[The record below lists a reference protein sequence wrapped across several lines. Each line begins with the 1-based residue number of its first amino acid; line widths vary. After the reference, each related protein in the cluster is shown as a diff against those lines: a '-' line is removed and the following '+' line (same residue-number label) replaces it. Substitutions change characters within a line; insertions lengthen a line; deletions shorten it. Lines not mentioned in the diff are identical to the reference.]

1 MITEDIIYP
10 DWEVPSFIRAIQTT
24 RKGGYSL
31 GKKFGEF
38 NLSKKVGDE
47 ESNVTLNISLL
58 KKILPNNLNLIE
70 QVHGIDIIELS
81 PNPTTLQADA
91 SYTRNIGEICTV
103 LTADCLPIL
112 ITDTK
117 GSFVSAIHAGWKGLG
132 RGIIENSIK
141 QINSPNE
148 LIAWLGPCISQEKME
163 VGKEVYNFFQR
174 YDKNTCAAFKEKSKD
189 KLSLNLTSAAKIKL
203 MKLGV
208 QLIYGNSITQ
218 HYCTFKEPDKFF
230 SYRRDRI
237 TGRMASL
244 IWIDK

>member
-1 MITEDIIYP
+1 MARGF
-10 DWEVPSFIRAIQTT
+10 SFTPV
-24 RKGGYSL
+24 GLS
-31 GKKFGEF
+31 EF
-38 NLSKKVGDE
+38 N
-47 ESNVTLNISLL
+47 
-58 KKILPNNLNLIE
+58 
-70 QVHGIDIIELS
+70 Q
-81 PNPTTLQADA
+81 
-91 SYTRNIGEICTV
+91 
-103 LTADCLPIL
+103 LTATRQAFEKDRNQSI
-112 ITDTK
+112 K
-117 GSFVSAIHAGWKGLG
+117 NAISGIG

-163 VGKEVYNFFQR
+163 VGKEVYNFFQG
-174 YDKNTCAAFKEKSKD
+174 YDKNTCEAFKEKSKD

-203 MKLGV
+203 IKLGV

-230 SYRRDRI
+230 SYRRDKI